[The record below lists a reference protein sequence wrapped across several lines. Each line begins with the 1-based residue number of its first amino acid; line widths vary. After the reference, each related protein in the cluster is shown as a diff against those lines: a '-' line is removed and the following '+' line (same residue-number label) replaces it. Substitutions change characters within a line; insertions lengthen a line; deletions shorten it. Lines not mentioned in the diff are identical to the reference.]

1 MRISD
6 WSSDVCSSDLRVGI
20 AEASWWRTRA
30 YRGPGVSDGDGLVVV
45 VLGVEDPSLMY
56 RVMVEPGSAAPDGAV
71 AVAVPL
77 ALGLDVRE
85 TVTLNP
91 AFCNRDVA
99 ADSVI
104 PTTDRTRQRLNSSH
118 E

>member
-1 MRISD
+1 MMSACGG
-6 WSSDVCSSDLRVGI
+6 SPHRVGI

-85 TVTLNP
+85 TVPLNP

-104 PTTDRTRQRLNSSH
+104 PTTSGT
-118 E
+118 